1 MKRGLTI
8 YKEDQ
13 TDRSLLL
20 VGVTK
25 VVQNEEVDLGYF
37 LEFQKIF
44 LPTKSAPRWNH
55 LQTLKS
61 SLTSEVCIT
70 R

>member
-1 MKRGLTI
+1 MDIPYT
-8 YKEDQ
+8 
-13 TDRSLLL
+13 SLLL

-25 VVQNEEVDLGYF
+25 VVQNEEVNLGYF
-37 LEFQKIF
+37 LEFQKKF
-44 LPTKSAPRWNH
+44 LPTKSAPGWNH